1 MLTYAP
7 WGIRHYGLSMCY
19 LIIPTWMIDFSWVR
33 SSSCLCA
40 LTMTWQYFMF
50 PLILQAFHFKGSVQW
65 KQKSVKTSTDNWMLA
80 WDRGAWTLSCIFSRP
95 LPNMIHIG
103 ISNQYYPRYSQVQGA
118 ISWGELAA
126 LMRLFPAFFKYFVRS
141 AYKRNKNL
149 SANRLMQRKEHDK

>member
-1 MLTYAP
+1 
-7 WGIRHYGLSMCY
+7 
-19 LIIPTWMIDFSWVR
+19 
-33 SSSCLCA
+33 
-40 LTMTWQYFMF
+40 
-50 PLILQAFHFKGSVQW
+50 
-65 KQKSVKTSTDNWMLA
+65 
-80 WDRGAWTLSCIFSRP
+80 
-95 LPNMIHIG
+95 MIHIG